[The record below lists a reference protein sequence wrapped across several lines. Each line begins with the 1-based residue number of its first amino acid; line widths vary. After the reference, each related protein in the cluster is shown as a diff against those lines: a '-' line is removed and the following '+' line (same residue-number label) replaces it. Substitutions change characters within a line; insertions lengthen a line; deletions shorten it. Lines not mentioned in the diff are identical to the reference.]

1 MTVTTHVPFGA
12 SLSHEAYLQIRE
24 KILRGQ
30 IPMGGVLSRRQ
41 LAEELGMSFLP
52 VTEAVQRLESEG
64 LVESKPRV
72 GTRVRI
78 PTPNDIRDRYIIRE
92 ALETQSARLFCERA
106 SQLERRGLQDMAHR
120 LDEEAGRVSSD
131 PSAQYAFQS
140 FHLQFHMQIAH
151 WAGST
156 LLCEMLEKNQ
166 LLVFNWLF
174 DINAESSLPAGRHTE
189 LAAVLTGDN
198 PDAASLA
205 MGNHI
210 RWGMS
215 EIQEAIARR
224 FSVSLPPIGRMA
236 RETSSPQ
243 RAVVVKPKKQSAKK
257 AAKKAAKKSTK
268 RKSA

>member
-1 MTVTTHVPFGA
+1 MSHTDHVPFGA

-52 VTEAVQRLESEG
+52 VTEAMQRLESEG
-64 LVESKPRV
+64 LVESRPRV

-78 PTPNDIRDRYIIRE
+78 PTPNDIRERYIIRE

-106 SQLERRGLQDMAHR
+106 SQLERRGLTDMAIR
-120 LDEEAGRVSSD
+120 LDEEAARVSPD

-151 WAGST
+151 WAGSS

-174 DINAESSLPAGRHTE
+174 DINAESSMPAGWHTE
-189 LAAVLTGDN
+189 LAEVLVGKN
-198 PDAASLA
+198 PDAAALA

-210 RWGMS
+210 RSGMS

-224 FSVSLPPIGRMA
+224 FSISLPPIGRLG
-236 RETSSPQ
+236 REPAPHPPTPAKR
-243 RAVVVKPKKQSAKK
+243 RAVKK
-257 AAKKAAKKSTK
+257 AKAVKKSTK
-268 RKSA
+268 RK

>member
-1 MTVTTHVPFGA
+1 MSLTAHVPFGA
-12 SLSHEAYLQIRE
+12 SLTHEAYLQIRE

-41 LAEELGMSFLP
+41 LAEEMGMSFLP
-52 VTEAVQRLESEG
+52 VTEAMQRLEGEG
-64 LVESKPRV
+64 LVESRPRV

-78 PTPNDIRDRYIIRE
+78 PTPNDIRERYIIRE

-106 SQLERRGLQDMAHR
+106 SALERRGLTDMAIR

-131 PSAQYAFQS
+131 ASAQYAFQS

-151 WAGST
+151 WAGSS

-174 DINAESSLPAGRHTE
+174 DINAESSMPAGWHTE
-189 LAAVLTGDN
+189 LAEVLVGNN
-198 PDAASLA
+198 PDAAALA

-210 RWGMS
+210 RSGMS

-224 FSVSLPPIGRMA
+224 FSISLPPIGRVG
-236 RETSSPQ
+236 RELPVAPVAKTPAK
-243 RAVVVKPKKQSAKK
+243 RKPTK
-257 AAKKAAKKSTK
+257 AAKKAAK
-268 RKSA
+268 RK

>member
-1 MTVTTHVPFGA
+1 MSSTNHIPFGA
-12 SLSHEAYLQIRE
+12 SLAHEAYLQIRE

-30 IPMGGVLSRRQ
+30 VPMGGVISRRQ

-52 VTEAVQRLESEG
+52 VTEAVQRLETEG

-78 PTPNDIRDRYIIRE
+78 PTPNDIRERYIIRE

-120 LDEEAGRVSSD
+120 LDEEAGRVSTD

-140 FHLQFHMQIAH
+140 FHLQFHMQVAH

-174 DINAESSLPAGRHTE
+174 DINAESSMPAGWHTE
-189 LAAVLTGDN
+189 LATVLTAHD

-210 RWGMS
+210 RSGMS

-224 FSVSLPPIGRMA
+224 FSMSLPPIGRMA
-236 RETSSPQ
+236 REIVAKMPP
-243 RAVVVKPKKQSAKK
+243 RVKPP
-257 AAKKAAKKSTK
+257 K
-268 RKSA
+268 RKPAKTSGSRKTK